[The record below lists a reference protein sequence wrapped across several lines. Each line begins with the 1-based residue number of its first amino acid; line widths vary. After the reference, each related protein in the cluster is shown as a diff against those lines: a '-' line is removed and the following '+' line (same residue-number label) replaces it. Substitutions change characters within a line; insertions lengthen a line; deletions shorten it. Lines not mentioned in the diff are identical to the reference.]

1 MKRILPLLPLFALAA
16 QAATTPRGLVV
27 DDLTLSPGGQWR
39 QGALLVRAEVRN
51 PTASDQRVRIRYG
64 NARSAY
70 ASGLTEASSDLVVPA
85 GGRSLCEFA
94 LPHVRHGGAPRLV
107 AIDGSGRETVVTER
121 AADFRDWA
129 RDYAPALYVS
139 RSLSAERLRDQL
151 SKTAESLKA
160 KGGFGGG
167 SSYGGSSFD
176 PTAARAGD
184 FAEPWPGDWRAYSV
198 FSAVFVAERDLPDLP
213 APAKAALRDY
223 AAAGGAVFL
232 VGAERVPAEFA
243 GAALASLASP
253 AAGNPALVSVPSA
266 VPPDASADR
275 PPLDALRCGLG
286 LVAAVP
292 ETVAQTGGVADLPED
307 LGAFLLRH
315 VLRASSVLDG
325 QNEVVDHLAG
335 AASGAA
341 AGQLGRPPVG
351 VFLLLLTAFAVLAG
365 PVSLWILARKNRRIH
380 ILWVLPAVSAAFSVA
395 ILLSLLLREGVTPTV
410 DARCGVLLDQRA
422 GRAVVLAGHAF
433 YSPLTLG
440 PVDLP
445 ADAAVEPGANRGGGT
460 LRAGRTARYEGWIAP
475 RTPGAFSSAAVRA
488 TPLRLEVREDPATGA
503 VEAVNA
509 FGAPIDELY
518 LLDGSGALRTASGLA
533 PGATVPLAAA
543 RPGDDGR
550 FQAHLSGL
558 RTALSYGSVPLKL
571 DVLSRPDLASRR
583 FYVAVLPAS
592 PFESN
597 PLPGRKSKK
606 NERTIVYGVY

>member
-1 MKRILPLLPLFALAA
+1 MKRPLLLLAVLMA
-16 QAATTPRGLVV
+16 GLRPGLAATTPRGLVV

-51 PTASDQRVRIRYG
+51 PTASDQRVRLRYG
-64 NARSAY
+64 DAKGSY
-70 ASGLTEASSDLVVPA
+70 SYGLTEASSDLVVPA

-94 LPHVRHGGAPRLV
+94 LPHVRHSGTPRLV

-121 AADFRDWA
+121 ASDFRDWV

-151 SKTAESLKA
+151 SKIAESLKA

-198 FSAVFVAERDLPDLP
+198 FSAVFVAERDLPELP
-213 APAKAALRDY
+213 APAKSALRDY

-243 GAALASLASP
+243 DAALAALSTP
-253 AAGNPALVSVPSA
+253 AAEGLTLVSADPIPAGAA
-266 VPPDASADR
+266 V
-275 PPLDALRCGLG
+275 RCGLG
-286 LVAAVP
+286 LFAAVP
-292 ETVAQTGGVADLPED
+292 ESVARPGSTDDLPED

-315 VLRASSVLDG
+315 VLRACSVLDG
-325 QNEVVDHLAG
+325 QNEVVDHVAG

-341 AGQLGRPPVG
+341 AGELGRPPVG

-365 PVSLWILARKNRRIH
+365 PVSLWILARRNRRIH
-380 ILWVLPAVSAAFSVA
+380 ILWVLPAVSAVFSVA

-410 DARCGVLLDQRA
+410 DVRCGVLLDQRA

-445 ADAAVEPGANRGGGT
+445 ADAAVEPGGNRGGGT

-475 RTPGAFSSAAVRA
+475 RTPGTFSSAAVRA
-488 TPLRLEVREDPATGA
+488 TPLRLDVRIDPASGA
-503 VEAVNA
+503 LEAVNA

-518 LLDGSGALRTASGLA
+518 LLDDAGDLRFAAGIA
-533 PGATVPLAAA
+533 PGATAPLDAL
-543 RPGDDGR
+543 RGDDEHGKSWTKHR
-550 FQAHLSGL
+550 DNL
-558 RTALSYGSVPLKL
+558 RTALAYGSVPLKL
-571 DVLSRPDLASRR
+571 DVLSRPDPAARR

-606 NERTIVYGVY
+606 NERTVVYGVY

>member
-1 MKRILPLLPLFALAA
+1 MKRPLLLLAVLMA
-16 QAATTPRGLVV
+16 GLRPGLAATTPRGLVV

-64 NARSAY
+64 DAKGSY
-70 ASGLTEASSDLVVPA
+70 SYGLTEASSDLVVPA

-94 LPHVRHGGAPRLV
+94 LPHVRHSGTPRLV

-121 AADFRDWA
+121 ASDFRDWV

-198 FSAVFVAERDLPDLP
+198 FSAVFVAERDLPELP

-243 GAALASLASP
+243 DAALAALSTP
-253 AAGNPALVSVPSA
+253 AAAGSTLVSADSIPAGAA
-266 VPPDASADR
+266 V
-275 PPLDALRCGLG
+275 RCGLG
-286 LVAAVP
+286 LFAAVP
-292 ETVAQTGGVADLPED
+292 ESVARPGSTDDLPED

-315 VLRASSVLDG
+315 VLRACSVLDG
-325 QNEVVDHLAG
+325 QNEVVDCVAG

-341 AGQLGRPPVG
+341 AGELGRPPVG

-365 PVSLWILARKNRRIH
+365 PVSLWILARRNRRIH
-380 ILWVLPAVSAAFSVA
+380 ILWVLPAVSAVFSVA

-410 DARCGVLLDQRA
+410 DMRCGVLLDQRA

-445 ADAAVEPGANRGGGT
+445 ADAAVEPGGNRGGGT

-475 RTPGAFSSAAVRA
+475 RTPGTFSSAAVRA
-488 TPLRLEVREDPATGA
+488 TPLRLDVRTDPATGA

-518 LLDGSGALRTASGLA
+518 LLDDNGLLFSASGIA
-533 PGATVPLAAA
+533 PGATVPLDPL
-543 RPGDDGR
+543 RGDDEHGKSWTKHR
-550 FQAHLSGL
+550 DNL
-558 RTALSYGSVPLKL
+558 RTALAYGSVPLKL
-571 DVLSRPDLASRR
+571 DVLSRPDPAARR
-583 FYVAVLPAS
+583 FYVAVIPAS

-597 PLPGRKSKK
+597 PLPERKSKK
-606 NERTIVYGVY
+606 NERTVVYGVY

>member
-1 MKRILPLLPLFALAA
+1 MKSTPLLLLAALAA
-16 QAATTPRGLVV
+16 GLAPAATTPRGLVV

-64 NARSAY
+64 DAKGSY
-70 ASGLTEASSDLVVPA
+70 SYGLTEASSDLVVPA

-94 LPHVRHGGAPRLV
+94 LPHVRHSGTPRLV

-121 AADFRDWA
+121 APDFRDWV

-198 FSAVFVAERDLPDLP
+198 FSAVFVAERDLPELP

-232 VGAERVPAEFA
+232 VGAERVPSEFA
-243 GAALASLASP
+243 DAALAALSTP
-253 AAGNPALVSVPSA
+253 AAEGSTLVSADPIPSGAA
-266 VPPDASADR
+266 V
-275 PPLDALRCGLG
+275 RCGLG
-286 LVAAVP
+286 LFAAVP
-292 ETVAQTGGVADLPED
+292 ESVARPGSTDDLPED

-315 VLRASSVLDG
+315 VLRACSVLDG
-325 QNEVVDHLAG
+325 QNEVVDHVAG

-341 AGQLGRPPVG
+341 AGELGRPPVG

-380 ILWVLPAVSAAFSVA
+380 ILWVLPAVSAVFSVA

-410 DARCGVLLDQRA
+410 DVRCGVLLDQRA

-445 ADAAVEPGANRGGGT
+445 ADAAVEPGGNRGGGT

-475 RTPGAFSSAAVRA
+475 RTPGTFSSAAVRA
-488 TPLRLEVREDPATGA
+488 TPLRLDVRINPASGA

-518 LLDGSGALRTASGLA
+518 LLDDNGLLFSASGIA
-533 PGATVPLAAA
+533 PGATAPLDAL
-543 RPGDDGR
+543 RGDDEHGKSWTKHR
-550 FQAHLSGL
+550 DNL
-558 RTALSYGSVPLKL
+558 RTALAYGSVPLKL
-571 DVLSRPDLASRR
+571 DVLSRPDPAARR

-606 NERTIVYGVY
+606 NERTVVYGVY

>member
-1 MKRILPLLPLFALAA
+1 MKRPLLLLAVLMA
-16 QAATTPRGLVV
+16 GLRPGLAATTPRGLVV

-64 NARSAY
+64 DAKGSY
-70 ASGLTEASSDLVVPA
+70 SYGLTEASSDLVVPA

-94 LPHVRHGGAPRLV
+94 LPHVRHSGTPRLV

-121 AADFRDWA
+121 ASDFRDWV

-198 FSAVFVAERDLPDLP
+198 FSAVFVAERDLPELP

-243 GAALASLASP
+243 DAALAALSTP
-253 AAGNPALVSVPSA
+253 AAAGSTLVS
-266 VPPDASADR
+266 AD
-275 PPLDALRCGLG
+275 PIPAGAALRCGLG
-286 LVAAVP
+286 LFAAVP
-292 ETVAQTGGVADLPED
+292 ESVARPGSTDDLPED

-315 VLRASSVLDG
+315 VLRACSVLDG
-325 QNEVVDHLAG
+325 QNEVVDHVAG

-341 AGQLGRPPVG
+341 AGELGRPPVG

-380 ILWVLPAVSAAFSVA
+380 ILWVLPAVSAVFSVA

-410 DARCGVLLDQRA
+410 DMRCGVLLDQRA

-445 ADAAVEPGANRGGGT
+445 ADAAVAPADRGGGSGP

-475 RTPGAFSSAAVRA
+475 RTPGTFSSAAVRA
-488 TPLRLEVREDPATGA
+488 TPLRLDVRIDPASGA
-503 VEAVNA
+503 LEAVNA

-518 LLDGSGALRTASGLA
+518 LLDDNGLLFSASGIA
-533 PGATVPLAAA
+533 PGATAPLDAL
-543 RPGDDGR
+543 RGDDEHGKSWTKHR
-550 FQAHLSGL
+550 DNL
-558 RTALSYGSVPLKL
+558 RTALAYGSVPLKL
-571 DVLSRPDLASRR
+571 DVLSRPDPAARR

-606 NERTIVYGVY
+606 NERTVVYGVY